1 MVSMSGQGFGTC
13 LDQPLQTIANDCKRL
28 QSVPRLAYLYS
39 RYPVV
44 SQTFCDSEMLALEG
58 MGFELQVVSL
68 NAPPDSFRHER
79 LDRLKAEI
87 HYPAPGDVLEA
98 EARLPEFTQKLGPLI
113 AEHDAKYGK
122 SFKAATRA
130 RNAWHFA
137 PILKRLGVSHVH
149 VHFANRATHSALFLK
164 KLGFTFSFTAHA
176 QDFMVDLGSNEL
188 LAEMV
193 RESEFTVCVSDFSR
207 ALLCQM
213 CPGNDAK
220 VVRIYN
226 GIELDDFP
234 VAQPEHDRD
243 GRLKLVSIG
252 RLIEFKGF
260 QHVVNAAALLKSRGI
275 DVEVSIIGEGPWR
288 GELEPHIEGAGLQDR
303 VKLLGVRSQHQ
314 IKRELAEA
322 HAFVLPSIV
331 DRKGAS
337 DILPTVITEAMA
349 CRLPVVST
357 KLAGI
362 PEMVADGETG
372 LLVEP
377 GDDRAL
383 ADAIAKLAGDVAL
396 RKRMG
401 EAGRARAE
409 RMFALRVTA
418 GEFRSKVSGPMSKVS
433 NAEPQRSPVVA
444 LVSTVDEVVRPLK
457 ELPVDGRMRVVI
469 ADRGA
474 DVSDAIND
482 LHARGVEWM
491 PDAVVLESLWQ
502 RRSEW
507 RRKMEKLRETI
518 GEAMDGEAFYIQAR
532 RAVWLADALPRRG
545 AKHLH
550 AFTSDDIVA
559 VWLWKQLTGLQASV
573 AVEDAPRLS
582 RVVLGRL
589 LADFD
594 VASVSDEKLVRSV
607 NFKLGDSLDLRRPP
621 SHRELRLGP
630 LRIKLRQT
638 AAAVDRKSLERAWLD
653 QILATLHV

>member
-1 MVSMSGQGFGTC
+1 M
-13 LDQPLQTIANDCKRL
+13 
-28 QSVPRLAYLYS
+28 RLAYLYS

-87 HYPAPGDVLEA
+87 HYPAPGAVLEA
-98 EARLPEFTQKLGPLI
+98 EARLPEFTGQLGSLI
-113 AEHDAKYGK
+113 AEHEAKYGRA
-122 SFKAATRA
+122 FKPATRA

-176 QDFMVDLGSNEL
+176 QDFMVDLGSKEL

-234 VAQPEHDRD
+234 VAQPERD
-243 GRLKLVSIG
+243 HGGRLKLVSIG

-260 QHVVNAAALLKSRGI
+260 QHMVNAAALLKARGI
-275 DVEVSIIGEGPWR
+275 GVDVSVIGEGPWR
-288 GELEPHIEGAGLQDR
+288 GELEPHIEGAGLQDS
-303 VKLLGVRSQHQ
+303 VKLLGVRSQQQ
-314 IKRELAEA
+314 IKRTLAEA
-322 HAFVLPSIV
+322 HVFVLPSIV

-372 LLVEP
+372 LLVDP
-377 GDDRAL
+377 GDDRGL
-383 ADAIAKLAGDVAL
+383 AEAIAKLAGDAAL
-396 RKRMG
+396 RRRMG

-418 GEFRSKVSGPMSKVS
+418 GELAAKVSSFGFQVS
-433 NAEPQRSPVVA
+433 GSDEESPLVVV
-444 LVSTVDEVVRPLK
+444 LVSKGDEVRTLK
-457 ELPVDGRMRVVI
+457 DLPVDARMRIVV

-474 DVSDAIND
+474 ELGGDIND
-482 LHARGVEWM
+482 LLARGAEWM
-491 PDAVVLESLWQ
+491 PDAVVLESLWL
-502 RRSEW
+502 RREEW
-507 RRKMEKLRETI
+507 RQRIERLRDVI

-532 RAVWLADALPRRG
+532 RAVWLAEALPKRG
-545 AKHLH
+545 AQHLH
-550 AFTSDDIVA
+550 AFSSEDMVA
-559 VWLWKQLTGLQASV
+559 VWLWKKLTGLQASA

-582 RVVLGRL
+582 RVMLGKL

-594 VASVSDEKLVRSV
+594 SASVSDEKLVRSV
-607 NFKLGDSLDLRRPP
+607 DFKLGDSLDLRRPP

-638 AAAVDRKSLERAWLD
+638 APAVDRKSLERAWLD
-653 QILATLHV
+653 QIIATLHV

>member
-1 MVSMSGQGFGTC
+1 M
-13 LDQPLQTIANDCKRL
+13 
-28 QSVPRLAYLYS
+28 PRIAYLYS

-79 LDRLKAEI
+79 LDRLRAEI
-87 HYPAPGDVLEA
+87 HYPPPSEVLET
-98 EARLPEFTQKLGPLI
+98 EAKAPEFADKLGGLI
-113 AEHDAKYGK
+113 AEHDRKYGK

-176 QDFMVDLGSNEL
+176 QDFMVDLGSDAL

-207 ALLCQM
+207 RLLCQT
-213 CPGNDAK
+213 CPGHDAK

-234 VAQPEHDRD
+234 AAQPEH
-243 GRLKLVSIG
+243 GGTLKLVSIG

-260 QHVVNAAALLKSRGI
+260 QHLVSTAALLKSRGL

-288 GELEPHIEGAGLQDR
+288 GELEPQIEGAALEGKVR
-303 VKLLGVRSQHQ
+303 LLGVRSQQQ
-314 IKRELAEA
+314 IKKELAGA
-322 HAFVLPSIV
+322 HAFVLPAIV

-377 GDDRAL
+377 GNDRAL
-383 ADAIAKLAGDVAL
+383 ADAIQKLAGDPAL

-409 RMFALRVTA
+409 KLFALGVTA
-418 GEFRSKVSGPMSKVS
+418 GELAGKFSVLGSRSSVVEAKI
-433 NAEPQRSPVVA
+433 EPVAVLISRVEGAVRSVA
-444 LVSTVDEVVRPLK
+444 
-457 ELPVDGRMRVVI
+457 ELPVDEKVRLVMANKSEPLEKSAELF
-469 ADRGA
+469 ADLQARGA
-474 DVSDAIND
+474 
-482 LHARGVEWM
+482 EWM
-491 PDAVVLESLWQ
+491 PDAVVLESLWL
-502 RRSEW
+502 RRNAW
-507 RRKMEKLRETI
+507 RQEIEKLRGVI
-518 GEAMDGEAFYIQAR
+518 GDAVEGEEFYAQAR
-532 RAVWLADALPRRG
+532 RAVWLAEALPKRG
-545 AKHLH
+545 VRHLQ
-550 AFTSDDIVA
+550 AFTTDEVVT
-559 VWLWKQLTGLQASV
+559 VWLWKKLTGLQVSV
-573 AVEDAPRLS
+573 AIEEDPRLS
-582 RVVLGRL
+582 RVMLGKL

-594 VASVSDEKLVRSV
+594 EASVSDEKLVQSV
-607 NFKLGDSLDLRRPP
+607 DFKLVDCLDLRRPP

-630 LRIKLRQT
+630 LRIKMRQK
-638 AAAVDRKSLERAWLD
+638 AAIPDRKASERAWLER
-653 QILATLHV
+653 ILANLHV